1 MHYKRGVLYM
11 KLEYLGKNLELT
23 DALKEQA
30 EKKLSKLDRYFQEEI
45 RAKVTFSTKK
55 GRHKVEITVFLPG
68 HILRAEESTDDMY
81 ASIDIAVQ
89 ALERQVRK
97 YKTKLKKR
105 YQNNDSIRFEN
116 FEQEKPK
123 ADEES
128 PDGQLIRNKDFD
140 LRPMAIDESILQMDL
155 LNHNFFVYLDAD
167 QDEVCVVYRR
177 KDGNYGRIIS
187 HRP

>member
-1 MHYKRGVLYM
+1 M
-11 KLEYLGKNLELT
+11 KLEFLGKNLDLT

-45 RAKVTFSTKK
+45 PAKVTFSTKK
-55 GRHKVEITVFLPG
+55 GKHKVEITVFLPG

-105 YQNNDSIRFEN
+105 YQNTESIRFDN
-116 FEQEKPK
+116 FEQEKID
-123 ADEES
+123 ASEEQV
-128 PDGQLIRNKDFD
+128 GGKLIRNKDFD
-140 LRPMAIDESILQMDL
+140 LRPMSIDEAILQMDL
-155 LNHNFFVYLDAD
+155 LNHNFFIYLDAD
-167 QDEVCVVYRR
+167 NDEVCVVYRR

-187 HRP
+187 RRP